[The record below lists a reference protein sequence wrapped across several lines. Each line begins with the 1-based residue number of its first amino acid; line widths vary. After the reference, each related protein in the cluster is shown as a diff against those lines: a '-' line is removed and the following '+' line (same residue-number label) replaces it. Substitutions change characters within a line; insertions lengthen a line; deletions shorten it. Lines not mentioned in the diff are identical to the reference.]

1 MKPDYLI
8 QSRRQFLQ
16 SLLFTAVA
24 FKTTGALAED
34 RVLTSRQTEGPF
46 YPNRLPMDT
55 DNDLLVMNDSTTHA
69 AGEVTHL
76 TGRVLTMTG
85 EPVRN
90 AVVEIWH
97 VDNNGIYLH
106 TRSPKRDK
114 FDKNFQG
121 FGRFLTGSSGEY
133 YCRTIKPVP
142 YT

>member
-55 DNDLLVMNDSTTHA
+55 DNDLLVMNDSATHA
-69 AGEVTHL
+69 AVEVTHL
-76 TGRVLTMTG
+76 TGRVLTLRG
-85 EPVRN
+85 EAVRN
-90 AVVEIWH
+90 AVVEI
-97 VDNNGIYLH
+97 
-106 TRSPKRDK
+106 
-114 FDKNFQG
+114 
-121 FGRFLTGSSGEY
+121 
-133 YCRTIKPVP
+133 
-142 YT
+142 